1 MTPKYPV
8 NALLSGRVSTSGL
21 PLPLANAQ
29 VFQLRVDA
37 PNGAG
42 TYYTVPTGYSL
53 MLATILVSN
62 TTAGSLSINLR
73 HTRGGVAYR
82 LNGHSTSVNSAAQS
96 VFNPFARVLI
106 AGDSLTGTASGAG
119 LNLIIYGYLVPV
131 SSTANVTSAV
141 ISPTTAETVLY
152 QVPSGKVAYIGMIAV
167 NNTASTSSVVAA
179 NNSGGAA
186 TLTGWYLRSGES
198 SANAYR
204 LATTALTNDGNAGT
218 ISLPLILSL
227 GDKIAVQSTSDTA
240 GQTVALNI
248 IEVDASST
256 TL

>member
-1 MTPKYPV
+1 M
-8 NALLSGRVSTSGL
+8 
-21 PLPLANAQ
+21 
-29 VFQLRVDA
+29 
-37 PNGAG
+37 
-42 TYYTVPTGYSL
+42 
-53 MLATILVSN
+53 
-62 TTAGSLSINLR
+62 
-73 HTRGGVAYR
+73 
-82 LNGHSTSVNSAAQS
+82 
-96 VFNPFARVLI
+96 FNPFARVLI
-106 AGDSLTGTASGAG
+106 AGDSVTGTTTGAG
-119 LNLIIYGYLVPV
+119 LNLIIYGYLIPN

-218 ISLPLILSL
+218 FSLPLILSL

>member
-1 MTPKYPV
+1 MTPKYPI
-8 NALLSGRVSTSGL
+8 NAVISGRAATTGL
-21 PLPLANAQ
+21 PVSLTNCQ

-73 HTRGGVAYR
+73 QTRNGVAYR

-119 LNLIIYGYLVPV
+119 LNLIIYGYLIPN

-152 QVPSGKVAYIGMIAV
+152 QVPTGKIAYVGMTATNNGTSG
-167 NNTASTSSVVAA
+167 SSIIAA

-186 TLTGWYLRSGES
+186 TVTAWYLRTGES

-204 LATTALTNDGNAGT
+204 LATTALTNDGNAAAF
-218 ISLPLILSL
+218 SLPLILSL
-227 GDKIAVQSTSDTA
+227 GDKISVQSTSDTA

-248 IEVDASST
+248 IEVDAAT
-256 TL
+256 TVI

>member
-73 HTRGGVAYR
+73 QTRNGVAYR
-82 LNGHSTSVNSAAQS
+82 LNGHSTSVNSATQS

-119 LNLIIYGYLVPV
+119 LNLIIYGYLIPN

-152 QVPSGKVAYIGMIAV
+152 QVPTGKVAYVGMTAV
-167 NNTASTSSVVAA
+167 NNSISVANIVAA

-186 TLTGWYLRSGES
+186 TVTAWYLRTGES

-204 LATTALTNDGNAGT
+204 LATTALTNDGNVGSL
-218 ISLPLILSL
+218 SLPLILTL
-227 GDKIAVQSTSDTA
+227 GDKISVQSTSDTA

-248 IEVDASST
+248 IEVDAAT
-256 TL
+256 TVI